1 MDPDSLAASTT
12 NAPRKVR
19 FAPKAPPKREQKPV
33 VPKAEKVE
41 NDLEE
46 AKAEQLLRRLNEAS
60 LKGKPKVERK
70 VGPTQVA
77 FGYGGSS
84 NSLRSY
90 GANKNIN
97 RIPGGADQRVEKEY
111 KEPWD
116 YYTYYPVTLPLRRPY
131 SGNPELLD
139 EEEFAE
145 DPQSSTY
152 DECATNSALELGLLD
167 ENTEDT
173 IFFLQLPTILPTIKE
188 STNAEVPETN
198 KNSNPGKSAEASQKP
213 CRLEDIPA
221 GLMGKMLV
229 YRSGAIKLKLGDTL
243 YDLQLDLDFLSAV
256 SRQSVSAAMNSR
268 RDRNARAALFDGIEE
283 GGIRAS
289 SSYSTHEID
298 EQENDIA
305 IDGLQDR
312 VNLLKRISGDVHE
325 EVQSH
330 NHMLDRMGNDMDA
343 SRGVL
348 SGTMDKFKMVLETK
362 SNRRMFTLVASFV
375 LVFLVIYYLTK

>member
-12 NAPRKVR
+12 NEPRKVR

-33 VPKAEKVE
+33 VPKAEKIE

-70 VGPTQVA
+70 AGPTQVA

-90 GANKNIN
+90 GFKKNI
-97 RIPGGADQRVEKEY
+97 IPGSSSDGKCIFIIVLCFTTKRFGLHLSYIYRPAGGADQRVEKEY

-116 YYTYYPVTLPLRRPY
+116 YYTYYPTTLPLRRPY

-145 DPQSSTY
+145 DPQNSTY
-152 DECATNSALELGLLD
+152 DESVANSALELGLLD

-173 IFFLQLPTILPTIKE
+173 IFFLQLPSILPTIKQ
-188 STNAEVPETN
+188 STNAEAPGAD
-198 KNSNPGKSAEASQKP
+198 KNANPGKGAEASQKP
-213 CRLEDIPA
+213 CRLEDLPD

-229 YRSGAIKLKLGDTL
+229 YKSGAIKLKLGDTL
-243 YDLQLDLDFLSAV
+243 YD
-256 SRQSVSAAMNSR
+256 VSAGLNCVFGQDVVAINTEDKHCCNMGEINK
-268 RDRNARAALFDGIEE
+268 RAIITPDTD
-283 GGIRAS
+283 S
-289 SSYSTHEID
+289 
-298 EQENDIA
+298 
-305 IDGLQDR
+305 
-312 VNLLKRISGDVHE
+312 
-325 EVQSH
+325 
-330 NHMLDRMGNDMDA
+330 MLDAIAD
-343 SRGVL
+343 L
-348 SGTMDKFKMVLETK
+348 
-362 SNRRMFTLVASFV
+362 
-375 LVFLVIYYLTK
+375 